1 MFSGSPQPAID
12 LLASQFDVRLWDSAE
27 ERVPRD
33 VLLRDVLLRDVLLR
47 DVLLREAAEA
57 DGVLAAHARSTCACF
72 ITTASAPHSSKPPSA
87 PSRANS
93 TRCYTSPT
101 TSS

>member
-27 ERVPRD
+27 ERVP
-33 VLLRDVLLRDVLLR
+33 RDVLLRDVLLR